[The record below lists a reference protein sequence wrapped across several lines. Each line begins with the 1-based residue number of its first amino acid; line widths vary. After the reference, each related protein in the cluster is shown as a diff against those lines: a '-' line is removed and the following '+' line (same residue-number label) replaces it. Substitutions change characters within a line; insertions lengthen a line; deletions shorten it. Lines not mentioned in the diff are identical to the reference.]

1 MNDSI
6 RALAEG
12 YTAAWC
18 SQDAGRVAGFYSP
31 QGSLRVNDGPAAV
44 GRTAITEVAQ
54 GFMTEFPDL
63 RVLLDALEWVDG
75 HPVYRWTL
83 EGTHAVS
90 GKRVRVSGFEEWR
103 IGEDG
108 LIAESRGQ
116 FDAAE
121 YERQVRGV

>member
-18 SQDAGRVAGFYSP
+18 SQDAARVAGFYSP
-31 QGSLRVNDGPAAV
+31 EGSLRVNDGPRAV
-44 GRTAITEVAQ
+44 GRDAIREVAR
-54 GFMTEFPDL
+54 GFMKTFPDL
-63 RVLLDALEWVDG
+63 RVMMDDLEWAEG

-90 GKRVRVSGFEEWR
+90 GTRARASG
-103 IGEDG
+103 
-108 LIAESRGQ
+108 
-116 FDAAE
+116 
-121 YERQVRGV
+121 Y